1 MTNRHLIAGA
11 AALAVLGLG
20 FLAWNALAP
29 PDTDAPVFLPV
40 PDQAVP
46 EPMVEEALPP
56 LLDESDCVPVDAP
69 ELPALDDSDDFVR
82 AQMDDCLAALVADDG
97 PADILRRVV
106 AMVENAARGELSRG
120 RLALKAPAGS
130 FSVRTDGDRRYID
143 DATFRRYDPVVDALT
158 CVPPERLASL
168 VRLLRPLLA
177 QALRDLGLPDA
188 DIGTVVDDAMKA
200 VLSVPVPSLPIEVVE
215 TDRGYAYA
223 HVKLEAADPFS
234 KQLVRLGP
242 DNLVRLQRHVQE
254 LRSLLRGPDPAC
266 ADLGSRPETT
276 VTE

>member
-29 PDTDAPVFLPV
+29 ADSEAPVFVPV
-40 PDQAVP
+40 PEQAVP
-46 EPMVEEALPP
+46 EPMVEQAPSSVE
-56 LLDESDCVPVDAP
+56 DESDCVPVPVPD
-69 ELPALDDSDDFVR
+69 LPALDDSDDFVR
-82 AQMDDCLAALVADDG
+82 MQMDDCLAALFADDG

-106 AMVENAARGELSRG
+106 ALVENAARGELSRG
-120 RLALKAPAGS
+120 RLALKAPAGK
-130 FSVRTDGDRRYID
+130 FSVTTQGDRHYID

-168 VRLLRPLLA
+168 VRMLRPLLA
-177 QALRDLGLPDA
+177 HALRDLGLPEADVDA
-188 DIGTVVDDAMKA
+188 VVDDALRA
-200 VLSVPVPSLPIEVVE
+200 VLAVPVPSLPIEVVE
-215 TDRGYAYA
+215 TDKGYAYA
-223 HVKLEAADPFS
+223 HVKLEAADPLS

-242 DNLVRLQRHVQE
+242 DNLLRLQRHVQE

-266 ADLGSRPETT
+266 VD
-276 VTE
+276 